1 MKIDIAKTDLWALRE
16 LIRDAV
22 WQKEHCPN
30 PSAWGRMPAA
40 GRKAY
45 KAIVRAQVKAFGHDW
60 MADKAYFPN
69 IVIGSDDTTA
79 PDGGKLCKLRYR
91 KKQ

>member
-16 LIRDAV
+16 LIRDAI

-30 PSAWGRMPAA
+30 PSAWGRQPAA

-45 KAIVRAQVKAFGHDW
+45 KALVRAQVKAFGHDW
-60 MADKAYFPN
+60 MADKEYFPN
-69 IVIGSDDTTA
+69 NAGQGREAYPAPAGSALDSS
-79 PDGGKLCKLRYR
+79 GGKRA
-91 KKQ
+91 